1 MCHKL
6 CVINYKP
13 SLIWLAVIYRI
24 IRMDFPNLL
33 FKYIALIVE
42 LKKIQWVVVK
52 RKICVEYRMSN
63 SRMRAKFLG
72 IIHDKPESGCLQQ
85 CSRLHSCSAY
95 NYLKNGTC
103 QLLSRTDGCHVPY
116 GIEGSFFVNL
126 ADCSGDIVWQAGNP
140 DGNFNTQC
148 LSRHSPLYGNVTG
161 LRIGKCW
168 AAVAENKGL
177 HLPCCYKNGK
187 FRIVSEDGTALRCIG
202 DGSRYIL
209 HVRPNCSI
217 MWQDYTI
224 GDPIPAKAAQVS
236 VWKDFSPLYMVA
248 AKFGLWKI
256 GYYSPAAK
264 RIFILA
270 RTPRNP
276 SNVQILIINWLLS
289 LCLWYFLCGRW
300 RLMI

>member
-1 MCHKL
+1 MP
-6 CVINYKP
+6 I
-13 SLIWLAVIYRI
+13 
-24 IRMDFPNLL
+24 
-33 FKYIALIVE
+33 
-42 LKKIQWVVVK
+42 
-52 RKICVEYRMSN
+52 
-63 SRMRAKFLG
+63 
-72 IIHDKPESGCLQQ
+72 
-85 CSRLHSCSAY
+85 
-95 NYLKNGTC
+95 
-103 QLLSRTDGCHVPY
+103 
-116 GIEGSFFVNL
+116 
-126 ADCSGDIVWQAGNP
+126 
-140 DGNFNTQC
+140 
-148 LSRHSPLYGNVTG
+148 LYGNVTG
-161 LRIGKCW
+161 IRIGKCW

-248 AKFGLWKI
+248 AKFGLLKI

-289 LCLWYFLCGRW
+289 LCLWLFLMRTVTSHDIVSLPALNNLTPICHRKVSRQKHICRDGYKCK
-300 RLMI
+300 IF